1 METQSIAKNLVY
13 QRKLKG
19 YTQEEL
25 SEKTQV
31 TVRTIQRIEKGV
43 VNPHLQTIKLL
54 ATALNV
60 EIEDLLIIENPKEE
74 TLLKKWLILLHG
86 TPFLGF
92 IIPLANILIPLFIWI
107 HKRDDNKIYYNHG
120 VKIIN
125 FQITMSILYVFSFVA
140 LVTIEKWGF
149 FLFISILPFSVVVM
163 LFNII
168 ISFNS
173 QKCYYPLSIPFL
185 NTKKRSPIIK
195 STTLVICLF
204 LLSTSVY
211 GQKTEVKKLDGSTI
225 TTNQIDRIITKLM
238 DTANVQ
244 GLSLGILNNKKIVYT
259 KAYGYKNKAKQ
270 ELLDTST
277 VMYAA
282 SFSKPIFAFLTLI
295 LVQDQILDLDKPIYE
310 YLDKPIPEYED
321 YSELGKDDQW
331 KLITARMCLS
341 HTTGLPN
348 TRWLNVRTGEVDT
361 LGPMKIY
368 FKPGSRYAYS
378 GEGLKLLQLIEE
390 KITGKTIEELAIE
403 KIFKP
408 FGMNRTGYIWH
419 QRFDDNYAIGH
430 LENDELSPKKK
441 RTDPVASGSLVTTIL
456 DYSKF
461 VENVMQAKGLD
472 KKVWK
477 MMILPQIKINSKYQ
491 FPTITEETTMDN
503 ELINLS
509 YGLGWGLLK
518 CDYGRAFFK
527 EGHDDAWR
535 NYNINFI
542 DKGISIIIMTNSA
555 NGELIFKEL
564 LEKLIGDNCTPWEW
578 ERYLPYNYKP
588 N

>member
-31 TVRTIQRIEKGV
+31 TIRTIQRIEKGD

-54 ATALNV
+54 ATALDV
-60 EIEDLLIIENPKEE
+60 KIEDLFIIENPKEE
-74 TLLKKWLILLHG
+74 ALLKKWLILLHG

-92 IIPLANILIPLFIWI
+92 IIPLANILFPLFIWI

-125 FQITMSILYVFSFVA
+125 FQITISILYFFSIVA
-140 LVTIEKWGF
+140 LLTIEKWGF
-149 FLFISILPFSVVVM
+149 FLFILVIPYSVAVM

-168 ISFNS
+168 KSFNS

-185 NTKKRSPIIK
+185 KIKNQNPMKKLNTLAIG
-195 STTLVICLF
+195 LF
-204 LLSTSVY
+204 LISTSVF
-211 GQKTEVKKLDGSTI
+211 GQKTEIKKLDGSTI
-225 TTNQIDRIITKLM
+225 TTNEIDQIVTKLM

-244 GLSLGILNNKKIVYT
+244 GLSLVILNNKKSVYT
-259 KAYGYKNKAKQ
+259 KAYGLKNKEKN
-270 ELLDTST
+270 ELLDSST
-277 VMYAA
+277 VLYAA
-282 SFSKPIFAFLTLI
+282 SFSKPVFAFLTLK
-295 LVQDQILDLDKPIYE
+295 LVQDKILDLDKPIYE
-310 YLDKPIPEYED
+310 YLSKPLPEYEGYTD
-321 YSELGKDDQW
+321 LANDDSW
-331 KLITARMCLS
+331 KLITTRMCLS

-348 TRWLNVRTGEVDT
+348 TRWLNVRTGEIDT

-368 FKPGSRYAYS
+368 FKPGTRYAYS
-378 GEGLKLLQLIEE
+378 GEGLKLLQLVEE
-390 KITGKTIEELAIE
+390 EITVKTVEELAIE
-403 KIFKP
+403 KVFKP
-408 FGMNRTGYIWH
+408 IGMNRTGFIWH
-419 QRFDDNYAIGH
+419 ERFDDNYAIGH
-430 LENDELSPKKK
+430 LENDELNPKKK
-441 RTDPVASGSLVTTIL
+441 RTEPVASGSLVTTIT

-461 VENVMQAKGLD
+461 VEYVMQGKGLN
-472 KKVWK
+472 KKLWK
-477 MMILPQIKINSKYQ
+477 MMISPQIKINSKYQ
-491 FPTITEETTMDN
+491 FPTITDETTTDN
-503 ELINLS
+503 ESINLS

-518 CDYGRAFFK
+518 CNYGRAFFK

-535 NYNINFI
+535 NYNINFV

-564 LEKLIGDNCTPWEW
+564 LEKIIGDTCTPWEW
-578 ERYLPYNYKP
+578 ERYTPYDFKL
-588 N
+588 